1 MGNIRVRLSDG
12 NTMEVSPGLK
22 IQEIVSS
29 LGIDGKVIAAKIDG
43 ASVDLDRSL
52 NRDCALEWI
61 PLDSPEG
68 LDILRHSTAH
78 LMAQAVQGLFP
89 GTQVTIGPTIEGGFY
104 YDFKRAQSFTAEEI
118 EKIENR
124 MRGIAAQDLKV
135 TREEMPRDA
144 AIMTFRLMG
153 EEYKVEILREIP
165 EETVSLYRQGDWVDL
180 CRGPHVPSTGF
191 IRAFKLTGV
200 AGAYWR
206 GDEKNEMLQ
215 RIYGTSFPTRQALE
229 EHLRLL
235 EEAKKRDHRRLGQEL
250 GLFMI
255 SEAIGPGL
263 PLWLP
268 KGAMVRSILERYIV
282 DLERSVGYQHVYT
295 PQLARIDL
303 YKRSGHWEHFKDNMY
318 PPIRFE
324 DKEELVLRPMNCPHH
339 IMIYQ
344 RELHSYRDLPLRI
357 AELGTMYR
365 YERSGVLSGLSR
377 VRAMTLNDAH
387 IFCAPEQIQAE
398 TVGVLR
404 LIERVYRDFGFT
416 DYWYRLSLRDPQ
428 DKEKFVDND
437 AMWDSAERYLR
448 QALSEVGVPY
458 QEAVGEAAYYGPK
471 IDVQLKDALGHSETL
486 STVQM
491 DFYLPERFGLEY
503 VDKDGQRKRPVMIHR
518 GVVSTMERMV
528 AFLIEH
534 YAGNFPLWLAPV
546 QVRVMTVTD
555 QQKEY
560 AQRVFEGLKAEGW
573 RVELDDRNEKL
584 GYKIREAQIAKIPY
598 AVVIGDRE
606 VREQTISPRRRGG
619 ETLKP
624 MSLKEFI
631 ELLRDEVSREP
642 GEKVG
647 AA

>member
-619 ETLKP
+619 EALKP